1 MKDRRAVAVLGVD
14 RLIRRSPHEHL
25 RVLGYLSCHD
35 REILS
40 LSHSLTQCI
49 SSNLQCC
56 SVFSR
61 SLWLSLA
68 RDRTMNLPT
77 GERTCPIHKTAVVS
91 FSSSSSRESGSLA
104 RATSLRSL
112 QHGIQVLVDHLVG
125 PRLALKYVPT
135 REPCRVAAA
144 FRERQQHVG
153 IRSHGCFVGQ
163 RLRRAH
169 GVVEGVERQQRRA
182 DGGQLVDRGRAL
194 IVVLDRI
201 ELRAQGKVREL
212 VS

>member
-1 MKDRRAVAVLGVD
+1 MQLLFWAWIGSFVAHLTSTSEYSDISRATTE
-14 RLIRRSPHEHL
+14 RYFR
-25 RVLGYLSCHD
+25 
-35 REILS
+35 
-40 LSHSLTQCI
+40 SLTLSRNVSRAI
-49 SSNLQCC
+49 SSAAVYSLAL
-56 SVFSR
+56 SGSR
-61 SLWLSLA
+61 SLACWRENLSYPQNC
-68 RDRTMNLPT
+68 R
-77 GERTCPIHKTAVVS
+77 
-91 FSSSSSRESGSLA
+91 RESGSLA

>member
-14 RLIRRSPHEHL
+14 RLIRRSPHEHH
-25 RVLGYLSCHD
+25 RVLGYLSATTE
-35 REILS
+35 RYFSSLS
-40 LSHSLTQCI
+40 LSRNVSRAI
-49 SSNLQCC
+49 SSAA
-56 SVFSR
+56 VY
-61 SLWLSLA
+61 SLA
-68 RDRTMNLPT
+68 LSGSR
-77 GERTCPIHKTAVVS
+77 PIHKTAVVS

-194 IVVLDRI
+194 LVVLDRI
-201 ELRAQGKVREL
+201 ELRAQGKIREL